1 MKSSLS
7 ILHLLH
13 NVKSMAKILS
23 IFVAF
28 LENMNFTKIYF
39 VKVPLNVKIVKQD
52 LLHRKPFLKWGPKGG
67 ILIFVDN
74 GPLGC
79 YLWCH
84 GDCLLGFL
92 TFIQFAHGHGHAVID
107 DWILY
112 TYIVVSSSTFS
123 ILKLDNI
130 KDGNIW
136 KVKIGIYIK
145 LHNFIVTLTGHTFSF
160 VTNWDGYAEKS
171 A

>member
-1 MKSSLS
+1 MKNHDLTIRHKMLSFGSTLCAAQRLARPRSSFPFYEKLYTYVS
-7 ILHLLH
+7 PR
-13 NVKSMAKILS
+13 VSG
-23 IFVAF
+23 
-28 LENMNFTKIYF
+28 
-39 VKVPLNVKIVKQD
+39 KQ
-52 LLHRKPFLKWGPKGG
+52 FLKWGPKGG

-136 KVKIGIYIK
+136 KVKIGI
-145 LHNFIVTLTGHTFSF
+145 
-160 VTNWDGYAEKS
+160 
-171 A
+171 